1 MYYACDYLGM
11 RDSATMSAD
20 FGEKPKRM
28 HCIRH
33 ISGKRDQA
41 FAAKPGHT
49 AGKLP
54 GAGCVRA
61 VCPNLH
67 SANRQASP
75 LYPTVK
81 TVGNRYAPG
90 FPAARSVTV
99 PLVVMMPMVSV
110 MVSMVAVVHDEK
122 LFDFL
127 NMADCERNFFD
138 NLKNIFL
145 RSRRGV
151 TCGKSGGFGGL
162 RKGGE
167 CKKETFSDSEQ
178 LTTKE
183 RCGMVILLNTG
194 LAPDR
199 SPIEAGARHVLRLC
213 FGLGT
218 ICALRWPV
226 PVRAGNSAM
235 PVLSPP
241 KCFFVSGGQEMNTV
255 PNPLH
260 VIVSQATESA
270 PQASPQDYLPEES
283 SDRLSNWLH
292 TARELLW
299 ELINRRR
306 LLDRLHPRRNLI
318 EDNADVLELELDET
332 EISITDLGNKLAVI
346 ENCAPLLGAAAM
358 LRDPGQLHRNAIV
371 ALSLSR
377 LSDAFYSDVDTVG
390 AVAAL
395 AAGHD
400 PAGALTIRDAF
411 RETGVLRKHVHLERR
426 NLNIDNWKIGLTETS
441 LAQVLGRECDSELQ
455 AVSYFR
461 DYIRKGV

>member
-145 RSRRGV
+145 RSRQGV

-167 CKKETFSDSEQ
+167 GTEKTFFGDRM

-183 RCGMVILLNTG
+183 RCGMVILLKSDV
-194 LAPDR
+194 APER
-199 SPIEAGARHVLRLC
+199 SPYKAGARDVFRLC
-213 FGLGT
+213 FGLQT

-226 PVRAGNSAM
+226 LVRAGKTATS
-235 PVLSPP
+235 VFSPP
-241 KCFFVSGGQEMNTV
+241 RRFFVSGGQNMNTV
-255 PNPLH
+255 PTPPH
-260 VIVSQATESA
+260 VIVSQAIESA
-270 PQASPQDYLPEES
+270 PQDFPPEEN